1 KTDGPGSFTTLSQT
15 FTANAGD
22 RITGWA
28 FFDAADY
35 MPYNDHAEVVI
46 TSSGG
51 GSVTVFSFSV
61 SAVGDYGQ
69 TPWTKWQY
77 TFPSGG
83 TFTIQAQLT
92 NALDNNLDSRLGF
105 DALKLSPPVV

>member
-1 KTDGPGSFTTLSQT
+1 NGLTGWTAVIPVGGSIDVVTSYNAIVSGNWDTGYPNGQPGSPVTYSPVDGSQFAVLKTDGPGSFTTLSQT

-51 GSVTVFSFSV
+51 GSVTVFSF
-61 SAVGDYGQ
+61 
-69 TPWTKWQY
+69 
-77 TFPSGG
+77 
-83 TFTIQAQLT
+83 
-92 NALDNNLDSRLGF
+92 
-105 DALKLSPPVV
+105 